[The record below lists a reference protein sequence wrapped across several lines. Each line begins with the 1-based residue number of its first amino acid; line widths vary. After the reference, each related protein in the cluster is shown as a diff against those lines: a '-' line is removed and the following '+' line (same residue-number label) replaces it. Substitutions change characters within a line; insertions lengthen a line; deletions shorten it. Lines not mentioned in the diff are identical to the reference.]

1 MSYRLFDLRYP
12 FEFIASREARGR
24 RAANLIWGKMTKNKG
39 SKMPEKSTMQKAK
52 EDLREGKSPST
63 AAGEFVHEEIERPAR
78 ANTALAQQAIAI
90 SLSKARRAGIRAS
103 GSREEAGINRSGG
116 TK

>member
-1 MSYRLFDLRYP
+1 MSYQLFDLRYP
-12 FEFIASREARGR
+12 FEFIASREVLGR

-63 AAGEFVHEEIERPAR
+63 AAGEFVHEEIEHARERKHGARP
-78 ANTALAQQAIAI
+78 
-90 SLSKARRAGIRAS
+90 SKPSQSA
-103 GSREEAGINRSGG
+103 
-116 TK
+116 